1 MRRLWAK
8 VTGAATLVFWIIP
21 GQALAAGG
29 GGGEAIVFVADSRR
43 YSGWKAWF
51 TNLYNES
58 HLYFMLVTIITI
70 PALALIL
77 GSIMSFLIAR
87 TGIDLK
93 SRVLAEH

>member
-1 MRRLWAK
+1 MHGLWTKLA
-8 VTGAATLVFWIIP
+8 GLAGLVFLVLP
-21 GQALAAGG
+21 GQAFAAG

-43 YSGWKAWF
+43 YSGWQAWF

-77 GSIMSFLIAR
+77 GSLMSFLIAR

-93 SRVLAEH
+93 TRVAVEH